1 MKFMRKTPGL
11 LFLAVIVAFLVMPLS
26 NAQAA
31 KIIIKITTVQM
42 PVQQMGKF
50 ALDFAK
56 NVKNDPFLKD
66 KVEVRAYPS
75 AQLYSGEQE
84 LSALSRGE
92 LEMAFVIGSKP
103 EVLDPAFQVLN
114 LPYLFPSVEV
124 GLKVLTGETGRKYLW
139 SKFDKHNIRF
149 MGIVFSG
156 SIIISNSKRPVLMP
170 ADFVGLKL
178 RSYGR
183 MAKSMLEDLGAN
195 AIVTASEET
204 FGALQQGMIDGAI
217 VPDAVYL
224 ARKYYTIQKYV
235 SVPGMINFSNGQ
247 LLANTGFWNGLPS
260 DVRSRLEAMLDKML
274 AENNREYIS
283 QDKNVL
289 KTIAAKG
296 NEVSYL
302 TPEQQKAWA
311 KATEKMYDE
320 YGPEIGEGL
329 IDHIR
334 AAIKATTE

>member
-1 MKFMRKTPGL
+1 MEFIRKTPR
-11 LFLAVIVAFLVMPLS
+11 FLAFAVIAAFFAMPLS
-26 NAQAA
+26 NAQAE

-50 ALDFAK
+50 SLDFSK

-66 KVEVRAYPS
+66 KVEVKAYPS

-84 LSALSRGE
+84 LAALSRGE

-114 LPYLFPSVEV
+114 LPYMFPSVDV

-139 SKFDKHNIRF
+139 SKLDKHNIRF

-156 SIIISNSKRPVLMP
+156 SIIISNSKRPLLMP

-247 LLANTGFWNGLPS
+247 LLANTGFWNGLPA
-260 DVRSRLEAMLDKML
+260 DVRSGLEAMLNKML
-274 AENNREYIS
+274 AENNKEYIS
-283 QDKNVL
+283 QDQNVL

-311 KATEKMYDE
+311 KATEKMYAE
-320 YGPEIGEGL
+320 YGPEIGTDL
-329 IDHIR
+329 INHVRED
-334 AAIKATTE
+334 IKKLEK

>member
-1 MKFMRKTPGL
+1 MKFMRKTPGF

-84 LSALSRGE
+84 LAALSRGE

-124 GLKVLTGETGRKYLW
+124 GLEVLTGETGKKYLW

-156 SIIISNSKRPVLMP
+156 TIIISNSKRP
-170 ADFVGLKL
+170 
-178 RSYGR
+178 
-183 MAKSMLEDLGAN
+183 
-195 AIVTASEET
+195 
-204 FGALQQGMIDGAI
+204 
-217 VPDAVYL
+217 
-224 ARKYYTIQKYV
+224 
-235 SVPGMINFSNGQ
+235 
-247 LLANTGFWNGLPS
+247 LLN
-260 DVRSRLEAMLDKML
+260 
-274 AENNREYIS
+274 
-283 QDKNVL
+283 
-289 KTIAAKG
+289 
-296 NEVSYL
+296 
-302 TPEQQKAWA
+302 
-311 KATEKMYDE
+311 
-320 YGPEIGEGL
+320 
-329 IDHIR
+329 
-334 AAIKATTE
+334 